1 VKSDVKSDLNSDVKG
16 IVKST
21 ARKVL
26 IVEDSPIVA
35 KILLHIAKQE
45 LNFEVLLASTFAE
58 ARQLCEQQRENIFAA
73 LVDLNLPDAPDGE
86 VVDYTLEQKIPTI
99 VLTGSFD
106 DKRREKLLSKGIVDY
121 VTKEG
126 RYSYKYAIKA
136 INRLEKNQFV
146 KVLVVEDSKVM
157 RKHIVNL
164 LSRHQFEIYQAV
176 DGIDAIKVIL
186 EHPDIRL
193 LITDYNMPNMDGFEL
208 VKNLRC
214 KYEKFDLIIIG
225 LSAAGESN
233 LSAKLIKTGANDFLS
248 KPFNPEEFYCRI
260 NHNIEALDL
269 VDQIRDSAN
278 RDYVS
283 GLYSRRYFFEQSE
296 SLYATAHASSSPL
309 SLAVISLDDFK
320 RVNDS
325 LGPEVGDQVLKHFA
339 QVLEES
345 LSRFLVARS
354 SGKEFYVLMAGLSN
368 DKAITLIDRVRTVVA
383 DESFSHQ
390 QKKIRITF
398 SAGVSSQLGERMGDQ
413 VAAAEHCLLRAKQ
426 AGKDV
431 VMGDDDEEDN
441 DS

>member
-1 VKSDVKSDLNSDVKG
+1 MNSDVNSDVKNG
-16 IVKST
+16 VKST
-21 ARKVL
+21 ATKVL

-45 LNFEVLLASTFAE
+45 LNFDVILASTFAE
-58 ARQLCEQQRENIFAA
+58 ARQICEQQREDIFAA

-136 INRLEKNQFV
+136 VNRLEKNQFV

-296 SLYATAHASSSPL
+296 SLYATAHANSSPL
-309 SLAVISLDDFK
+309 SLAIISIDDFK
-320 RVNDS
+320 QVNDS
-325 LGPEVGDQVLKHFA
+325 LGPEIGDLVLKQFA
-339 QVLEES
+339 QVLEKS

-354 SGKEFYVLMAGLSN
+354 SGKEFYILMAGLSN
-368 DKAITLIDRVRTVVA
+368 DKAITLIDHVRAVVA
-383 DESFSHQ
+383 SESFSHQ
-390 QKKIRITF
+390 EQKIGITF
-398 SAGVSSQLGERMGDQ
+398 SAGVSSQLGERIGDQ
-413 VAAAEHCLLRAKQ
+413 VAVAENCLLRAKQ

-431 VMGDDDEEDN
+431 VMGDDNDEEE
-441 DS
+441 DSQ

>member
-1 VKSDVKSDLNSDVKG
+1 VNSDVNSDVKNG
-16 IVKST
+16 VKST
-21 ARKVL
+21 ATKVL

-58 ARQLCEQQRENIFAA
+58 ARQICEQQREDIFAA

-136 INRLEKNQFV
+136 VNRLEKNQFV

-186 EHPDIRL
+186 QHPDIRL

-269 VDQIRDSAN
+269 VGQIRDSAN

-296 SLYATAHASSSPL
+296 PLYATAHANSSPL
-309 SLAVISLDDFK
+309 SLAIISIDDFK
-320 RVNDS
+320 QVNDS
-325 LGPEVGDQVLKHFA
+325 LGPEIGDQVLKQFS
-339 QVLEES
+339 QVLEKS

-354 SGKEFYVLMAGLSN
+354 SGKEFYILMAGLSN
-368 DKAITLIDRVRTVVA
+368 DKAITLIDHVRAVVA
-383 DESFSHQ
+383 SESFSHQ
-390 QKKIRITF
+390 EKKIGITF
-398 SAGVSSQLGERMGDQ
+398 SAGVSSQLGERIGDQ
-413 VAAAEHCLLRAKQ
+413 AAVDENCLLRAKQ

-431 VMGDDDEEDN
+431 VMGDDDEED